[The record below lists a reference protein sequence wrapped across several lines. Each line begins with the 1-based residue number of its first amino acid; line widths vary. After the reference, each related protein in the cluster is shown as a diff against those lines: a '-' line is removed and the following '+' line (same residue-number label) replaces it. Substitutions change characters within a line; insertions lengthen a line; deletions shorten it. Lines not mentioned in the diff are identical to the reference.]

1 MAPSQIMKNALP
13 HCGGGQ
19 HKFLDRR
26 NRTKNTLFL
35 LATLFCGV
43 SAFAGVTG
51 LFNTGVDNNG
61 VALAINTADSHY
73 ALAGPNGTI
82 AYAITKHSAWVNS
95 GTDAMWIAPTG
106 SGVTDPAGLYT
117 YTLTFT
123 VAADPAN
130 VTISGKW
137 ATDNSGE
144 IWLNGNNTG
153 IVKAGDYGFQNLD
166 AFSLSQYLQSGQNT
180 LEFRVMNAGGTSGN
194 PTGLLVTD
202 LTAVVVPAP
211 GAILLA
217 GIGTS
222 LVGWLRRRR
231 SL

>member
-1 MAPSQIMKNALP
+1 MK
-13 HCGGGQ
+13 
-19 HKFLDRR
+19 K
-26 NRTKNTLFL
+26 TLFL
-35 LATLFCGV
+35 LTTLFCSV

-51 LFNTGVDNNG
+51 LFNTGVDDAG
-61 VALAINTADSHY
+61 TALANGSADLHY
-73 ALAGPNGTI
+73 TLSGPNGST
-82 AYAITKHSAWVNS
+82 AYAITKHSAWVSS
-95 GTDAMWIAPTG
+95 GADAMWIAPTG
-106 SGVTDPAGLYT
+106 SGATDPVGLYI

-144 IWLNGNNTG
+144 IWVNGQNTG
-153 IVKAGDYGFQNLD
+153 FARVGEYGFQNLA
-166 AFSLSQYLQSGQNT
+166 AFTLSQYLQSGQNT
-180 LEFRVMNAGGTSGN
+180 LEFRVTNAAGTSGN

-202 LTAVVVPAP
+202 MSAVVVPAP
-211 GAILLA
+211 GAILLT

-231 SL
+231 AM

>member
-1 MAPSQIMKNALP
+1 MKKTLLLFTAL
-13 HCGGGQ
+13 C
-19 HKFLDRR
+19 
-26 NRTKNTLFL
+26 
-35 LATLFCGV
+35 CSV

-51 LFNTGVDNNG
+51 LFNTGVDDNG
-61 VALAINTADSHY
+61 AALANGSADSHY
-73 ALAGPNGTI
+73 ALTGPNGNI
-82 AYAITKHSAWVNS
+82 AYAVTKHSAWVS
-95 GTDAMWIAPTG
+95 PGADAMWIAPTA
-106 SGVTDPAGLYT
+106 SGITDPVGLYI

-144 IWLNGNNTG
+144 IWVNGQNTG
-153 IVKAGDYGFQNLD
+153 FARVGEYGFPNLA
-166 AFSLSQYLQSGQNT
+166 AFSLSQHLKSGQNT
-180 LEFRVMNAGGTSGN
+180 LEFRVTNAAGTSGN

-202 LTAVVVPAP
+202 LSAVVVPTP
-211 GAILLA
+211 GAILLT
-217 GIGTS
+217 GIGTT